1 LLRFYRSFS
10 FIGKLTKWIV
20 IGIIIFFVVTAVVVP
35 CVLLLG
41 PDDPEILL
49 STTVNPGEITEKAG
63 KVIRIVIFSYFLNQS
78 VRMRSKSNYVSM
90 FSEFFIKD
98 SIIFKAI
105 ENNIKSASR

>member
-41 PDDPEILL
+41 PDDPEIL

-78 VRMRSKSNYVSM
+78 VRMRSESNYVSM